1 VAPLE
6 CNGRICIL
14 PSLLQ
19 CSYFRLDTTVTRQ
32 VSGDT
37 AFSSTGYS
45 SWKCPTSDFRQH
57 AGSPKHQECVAKWA
71 HHLTGIDV
79 NVQLNT
85 QKLKEQQQN
94 QNALRVMMQAVRY
107 LAQQGLSMRGH
118 VDDNGNFIQLL
129 QLLASNNADLQA
141 YLASGSR
148 RKFLSDENQNDILKM
163 MNHAV
168 LRQIIAKV
176 NAVKFFS
183 IIADQGRRSVSDI
196 GGAQSLPSRPV
207 SPPLLSLP
215 SSVLFLPF
223 VPPSPPFLPLP
234 LPSRPLGVRGL
245 CPRKI
250 FFRYTCSHASFSAF
264 LTQKSAVYLTRFPDN
279 NFAFLQ

>member
-1 VAPLE
+1 MSTTSEVIPASNDSGTNAQSSTVSTRYSADDRSIVLHPNQPMTLKYPAKE
-6 CNGRICIL
+6 YNGVKRRFQAHFPEEFSWLHWNATDESVYCHPCYNVHIL
-14 PSLLQ
+14 GLTLL
-19 CSYFRLDTTVTRQ
+19 SRGR
-32 VSGDT
+32 SGDT

-118 VDDNGNFIQLL
+118 IDDNGNFIQLL

-148 RKFLSDENQNDILKM
+148 RKFLSHENQNDILKM

-168 LRQIIAKV
+168 LRQIIGKV
-176 NAVKFFS
+176 NAVKFF
-183 IIADQGRRSVSDI
+183 
-196 GGAQSLPSRPV
+196 
-207 SPPLLSLP
+207 PLLPTKLQICHAC
-215 SSVLFLPF
+215 SS
-223 VPPSPPFLPLP
+223 
-234 LPSRPLGVRGL
+234 
-245 CPRKI
+245 
-250 FFRYTCSHASFSAF
+250 
-264 LTQKSAVYLTRFPDN
+264 
-279 NFAFLQ
+279 